1 MKFNNRCKNNDHIYI
16 RERIVSRT
24 DEPQSARNYKMYI
37 YLLLLICKLSHANLV
52 EDRSLWSILGSIV
65 SYSQGKFVPEDA
77 NLSITELGKKYG
89 YHVERHTVVTE
100 DGYILNFHRIPSRNK
115 KVGPAV
121 FLMHGLLES
130 SDTWLLLGPNKALAY
145 LLADHDFDVWLG
157 NSRGNKYCE
166 KHVTLNNTIS
176 EFWQFSWEEIAVND
190 LPAMIDYILH
200 KTGLKYLYYVGH
212 SQGTT
217 TGYVLCAM
225 KPEYNDKI
233 SIMFSLAPE
242 AWMGHLRSPI
252 VKMFSPAHNLL
263 AYLLSDF
270 NAYYAG
276 VDFFNKISTFVCTI
290 APARCDN
297 ILFALSGYE
306 SKINETFLAVI
317 LGHSP
322 SGSSTFQFAH
332 YGQLVESQRFCRY
345 DFGRERNL
353 IKYNQTMPPE
363 YDLSRVSTPVVLFYS
378 DKDLL
383 SDPQDVNILM
393 RKLKNVQE
401 SIFVKDFTHLDYVYA
416 EEAADVVYSK
426 IVGRIINDEERRA
439 SEHYMITPRL
449 TDTSAAGSNSST
461 ISSTEDTTTEET
473 STEQ

>member
-1 MKFNNRCKNNDHIYI
+1 
-16 RERIVSRT
+16 
-24 DEPQSARNYKMYI
+24 MYI
-37 YLLLLICKLSHANLV
+37 YLLLLVCKVSNANLV
-52 EDRSLWSILGSIV
+52 EDRGLWSVLGSIV
-65 SYSQGKFVPEDA
+65 NFSHSKFVPEDA

-89 YHVERHTVVTE
+89 YHVETHLAITE
-100 DGYILNFHRIPSRNK
+100 DGYILNFHRIPMRNGK
-115 KVGPAV
+115 AGAAV
-121 FLMHGLLES
+121 FLMHGILES
-130 SDTWLLLGPNKALAY
+130 SDTWMLLGPNKALAY
-145 LLADHDFDVWLG
+145 LLADHGFDVWLG

-166 KHVTLNNTIS
+166 KHVTLNNTLS
-176 EFWQFSWEEIAVND
+176 EFWHFSWEEIAVKD
-190 LPAMIDYILH
+190 LPAMIDYILQ
-200 KTGLKYLYYVGH
+200 KTGLTSLYYVGH

-233 SIMFSLAPE
+233 NIMFSLAPE

-306 SKINETFLAVI
+306 SKINDTFLSVI

-322 SGSSTFQFAH
+322 SGTSTFQFAH
-332 YGQLVESQRFCRY
+332 YGQLIESQRFCRY
-345 DFGRERNL
+345 DFGKERNL
-353 IKYNQTMPPE
+353 MKYNQSRPPD
-363 YDLSRVSTPVVLFYS
+363 YDLSKVTTPVVLFYS

-383 SDPQDVNILM
+383 SDPKDVNIL
-393 RKLKNVQE
+393 RKHLKNVQE
-401 SIFVKDFTHLDYVYA
+401 SIFVEDFTHLDYVYA
-416 EEAADVVYSK
+416 EEAANVVYSK
-426 IVGRIINDEERRA
+426 IVGRIISDEEKRA
-439 SEHYMITPRL
+439 KKHNYTITPRH
-449 TDTSAAGSNSST
+449 TDTPAESSSSSSSSSN
-461 ISSTEDTTTEET
+461 STEDTTT
-473 STEQ
+473 